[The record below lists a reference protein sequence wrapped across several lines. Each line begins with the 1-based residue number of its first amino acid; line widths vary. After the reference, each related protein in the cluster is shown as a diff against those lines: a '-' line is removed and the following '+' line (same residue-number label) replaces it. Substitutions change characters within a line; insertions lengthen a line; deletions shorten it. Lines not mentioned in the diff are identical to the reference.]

1 MDPIISLTDV
11 CSGIEFPLYLKN
23 IVRVDQRYVT
33 DASDGTPVEKA
44 IGSII
49 HSKPGNYI
57 DEVVESPQEVADK
70 IVAAGGT
77 IVFFP

>member
-1 MDPIISLTDV
+1 MDPTISLTDV

-23 IVRVDQRYVT
+23 ITKVEQRYIT
-33 DASDGTPVEKA
+33 DASDGTPVEKPS
-44 IGSII
+44 GSIVQ
-49 HSKPGNYI
+49 SGPGNYI

-70 IVAAGGT
+70 IVAEGGT